1 MRELERLLIIALNE
15 QAVNTVVEIMHTL
28 CAEFLEGEDDIAGI
42 LFNKYFCKLYPEMQ
56 RKYIHT
62 SPFEHHAN
70 KLAKKYGI
78 AQPWREI
85 SENPWEWEYKG
96 FEQNPHGINQCDMPK
111 LNIA

>member
-1 MRELERLLIIALNE
+1 MRQLEKLLIIALNE

-28 CAEFLEGEDDIAGI
+28 CAEAIEGENDIARE

-62 SPFEHHAN
+62 SPFEKHAN
-70 KLAKKYGI
+70 KLATKYGI
-78 AQPWREI
+78 ARPWREV
-85 SENPWEWEYKG
+85 SKDPWEWEYKG
-96 FEQNPHGINQCDMPK
+96 FEHNPHGINHWEMPK